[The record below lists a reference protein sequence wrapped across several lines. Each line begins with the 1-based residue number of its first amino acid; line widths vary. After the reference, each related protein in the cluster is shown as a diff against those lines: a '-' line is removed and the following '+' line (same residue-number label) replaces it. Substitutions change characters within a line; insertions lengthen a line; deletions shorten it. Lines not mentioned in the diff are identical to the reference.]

1 MEVAMTRIAIRRTL
15 FALAA
20 VALVSAFVAVGSS
33 PALSDQQGTILS
45 HNLKSSQ
52 AVINGPRQ
60 PNTPK
65 RLAAKKGTLNGQ
77 GAPHAT
83 VKKPRTPKGL
93 ITQRRPP
100 VACDCTNCSAAH
112 CNLHLENATNLM
124 GW

>member
-1 MEVAMTRIAIRRTL
+1 MTRTAIRHSL
-15 FALAA
+15 SALAA
-20 VALVSAFVAVGSS
+20 VALVSTFANS
-33 PALSDQQGTILS
+33 PTSAQGVPAGWE
-45 HNLKSSQ
+45 NF
-52 AVINGPRQ
+52 
-60 PNTPK
+60 
-65 RLAAKKGTLNGQ
+65 TLNGQ

-112 CNLHLENATNLM
+112 CNLHLEGATNLM